1 MKIQTI
7 LYLTLVMLWPGAYS
21 LAEAPQQPILF
32 SHKVHAGDYEV
43 PCLYCH
49 GYARRSTVAGVPSVR
64 KCMGCHK
71 IVAIDKPEIKKLQ
84 QYWND
89 GESIPWVRIY
99 LLPDHVQFN
108 HRRHVLGEVK
118 CQECHGP
125 VETMAEIEQ
134 FSSLKMGWCLKCHKK
149 REASIDCFTCHR

>member
-1 MKIQTI
+1 M
-7 LYLTLVMLWPGAYS
+7 
-21 LAEAPQQPILF
+21 
-32 SHKVHAGDYEV
+32 

-49 GYARRSTVAGVPSVR
+49 SYARRSTMAGIPAVR

-84 QYWND
+84 KYWND
-89 GESIPWVRIY
+89 KESIPWVRIHKV
-99 LLPDHVQFN
+99 PDYVQFN
-108 HRRHVLGEVK
+108 HRRHVLKEIR

-125 VETMAEIEQ
+125 VETMVEVKQ

-149 REASIDCFTCHR
+149 RHADVDCFTCHR